1 MARAPRNRTPKSGGG
16 NGDYDGGRHEPY
28 DDPDEHIE
36 IEKQRFLGSLPPT
49 PELYEK
55 ARRQWYRLPGSLVRP
70 SMGPI
75 GDTGDDQSD
84 SKRRE

>member
-1 MARAPRNRTPKSGGG
+1 MGRRPRNRPPKSRGD
-16 NGDYDGGRHEPY
+16 NGDDRYEPY

-55 ARRQWYRLPGSLVRP
+55 ARQQWYRLPGSLIRP
-70 SMGPI
+70 STGPI
-75 GDTGDDQSD
+75 GDVGDDQSD
-84 SKRRE
+84 DKRRE